1 MSDPA
6 DDDSHPPES
15 SWNPMRSADFVLSNL
30 LSAGNLERV
39 EREAKRFLEIDP
51 EDCDAHYYLTLAA
64 IDLAKVDL
72 ARQHL
77 GFLLSRE
84 PEELRTQIA
93 AACFY
98 AKIEDWRRLREHV
111 HAGLRLNSDNAFL
124 YRLAAIADLKEL
136 KLDQA
141 KHHISRA
148 RQLDPDDADI
158 AHLHIR
164 IHGAGESDATS
175 ALRQLD
181 QYRKALALD
190 PANAAVHNSMGDVYL
205 DDLDDPAEA
214 EIHYREA
221 LRFDPGDRDY
231 QRDLFNA
238 VAKRSLIY
246 RLFSIPSRAFAWLK
260 LLGYTI
266 RYQPWRL
273 IFLVIGFKL
282 VIAYFC
288 WLFIATALFWPG
300 CKVYEWLLVSEIK
313 AGADASISELRAWHW
328 IRRWPVWVRFS
339 AFLLANAAIWGAIF
353 YLLGVSLA
361 TGYAFVGVVTGIHFA
376 LVVAL
381 WLVKRLSAASAKRAA
396 RRRKTPPPLPKQG
409 PA

>member
-1 MSDPA
+1 MSNT
-6 DDDSHPPES
+6 DDASHPPES

-30 LSAGNLERV
+30 ISAGNLERV

-51 EDCDAHYYLTLAA
+51 EDSDAHYYLTLAA
-64 IDLAKVDL
+64 IDLSKIPV
-72 ARQHL
+72 ARDHL
-77 GFLLSRE
+77 GFLLARE
-84 PEELRTQIA
+84 PEQLRTHIA
-93 AACFY
+93 ACCFY
-98 AKIEDWRRLREHV
+98 GKVEDWRRVRGHVRE
-111 HAGLRLNSDNAFL
+111 GLRLNPDNAFF
-124 YRLAAIADLKEL
+124 YRMAAIADLKEL
-136 KLDQA
+136 KLEEA
-141 KHHISRA
+141 KRHISRA

-181 QYRKALALD
+181 EYRRALALD
-190 PANAAVHNSMGDVYL
+190 PTNAAVHNSMGDVYL

-214 EIHYREA
+214 EKHYREA
-221 LRFDPGDRDY
+221 LRLEPGDRTY

-238 VAKRSLIY
+238 VAKRSLVY

-273 IFLVIGFKL
+273 IFLFIGFKL

-313 AGADASISELRAWHW
+313 AGAGASIGKLRAWHW
-328 IRRWPVWVRFS
+328 IRRWPAWVRFG

-353 YLLGVSLA
+353 SLLGISLA
-361 TGYAFVGVVTGIHFA
+361 AGYTFVGVVTGIHLA
-376 LVVAL
+376 IVLLL
-381 WLVKRLSAASAKRAA
+381 WLLKRLSTASAKRAA
-396 RRRKTPPPLPKQG
+396 RRRKTPPPLPKQR